1 LKIKL
6 KLKYISKENTM
17 KLTSDINLT
26 KLKVKAKSLAAEA
39 RIIRKEEYKKLR
51 HLKVC
56 QYEHQ
61 DYDKGWWRW
70 HRETQDANIAFWTL
84 QNHRRGIVRAEA
96 RATNIARAFLR
107 GVPYDRVEPNARDTV
122 EQSVAMSRAKDIIAK
137 YGHLEKHF
145 AKDFIKDRPER
156 KDYSSVKEHQDAVR
170 KHHRKVVSDI
180 VDRWYRV
187 VL

>member
-70 HRETQDANIAFWTL
+70 H
-84 QNHRRGIVRAEA
+84 RGIVRAEA